1 MATLSKRIKEFR
13 SFGGITAT
21 EAAAK
26 AGMHPVVWSDVE
38 RGKNT
43 NPTLR
48 TLRRIADAL
57 GVTVGDLVDGTEG
70 R

>member
-1 MATLSKRIKEFR
+1 MLSKRILEIR
-13 SFGGITAT
+13 HGLGITAR
-21 EAAAK
+21 EVAEK
-26 AGMHPVVWSDVE
+26 AGMHPVMWSDVE

-43 NPTLR
+43 NPTLS